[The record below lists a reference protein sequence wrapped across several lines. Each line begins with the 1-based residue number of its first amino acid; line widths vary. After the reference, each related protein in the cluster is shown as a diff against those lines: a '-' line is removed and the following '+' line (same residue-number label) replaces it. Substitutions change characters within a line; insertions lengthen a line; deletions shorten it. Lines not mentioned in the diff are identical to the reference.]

1 MKHFSLPRQI
11 RRGGLMG
18 VALLMMLAGGMFL
31 SAWVSLMSV
40 RATQLSFWEQAV
52 ERRLSL
58 EGARLAARQVAWE
71 HAFQPNASLSAN
83 TSGLVSGFL
92 TSTLGV
98 GVHSNDG
105 WSGIDVLASSAS
117 PDSLTTVYP
126 YNASGLHPEGTYIT
140 TEKLVRPSAL
150 TSLDPFNA
158 YLFLKSQPPPL
169 AGDLFVAY
177 RKPQAATSELD
188 IHTDN
193 PGHHALW
200 RVEGRAVIRHPLS
213 LFARS
218 TPSPLRLPFQSES
231 IYIQS
236 HDPDNFRPVYGT
248 SLSGGGLAPSNA
260 SVVPSTTA
268 GNAANADERF
278 NGYLDVVRNDSNPSN
293 SLWHF
298 MDREQ
303 AAGRS
308 GFASIEVFE
317 TVGAAGDPYWIEEQS
332 DPEYPPPN
340 WPSGYPPKLRV
351 LYIQLNHGNL
361 PHIRMLGVVDQV
373 ILLGQTSVSSFENA
387 SALSPVMVA
396 MAPNGATGPSIRDIR
411 LVGDNNRR
419 LVLGV
424 KNWNA
429 APLDLTWEGSPTSGF
444 EHKWRCVFIN
454 EFHSVMVNLPSNI
467 TRTVRWLGGVM
478 TDWTFKRRA
487 SGGRNP
493 SRLVFVRDSDPSVP
507 SSTPAGPAFAS
518 LIPRDAWLE
527 SYFIP
532 TSAP

>member
-1 MKHFSLPRQI
+1 M

-18 VALLMMLAGGMFL
+18 VALLMMLAGSMFL
-31 SAWVSLMSV
+31 SAWVSLMST
-40 RATQLSFWEQAV
+40 RAAQLSLWEQAV

-58 EGARLAARQVAWE
+58 EGSRLVARQVAWE
-71 HAFQPNASLSAN
+71 SAFQPNANLSAN
-83 TSGLVSGFL
+83 KSGSSVGILSP
-92 TSTLGV
+92 TLGV
-98 GVHSNDG
+98 GIHSNDG

-117 PDSLTTVYP
+117 PASLSTVFP
-126 YNASGLHPEGTYIT
+126 YNANGLRPDGSYIT
-140 TEKLVRPSAL
+140 TEKLVRPSGL
-150 TSLDPFNA
+150 SSLDPFNA

-177 RKPQAATSELD
+177 RKPASSTSELD

-193 PGHHALW
+193 PGHHANW
-200 RVEGRAVIRHPLS
+200 RVEGRTVIRHPLS

-218 TPSPLRLPFQSES
+218 TPSPLRLPFQCES
-231 IYIQS
+231 LYIQS
-236 HDPDNFRPVYGT
+236 HDPGNLRPVYGT
-248 SLSGGGLAPSNA
+248 SLSGAAMASSNA

-268 GNAANADERF
+268 GNAAGTGDRF
-278 NGYLDVVRNDSNPSN
+278 NGFLNVVRNDSNPSN

-303 AAGRS
+303 TEGRS
-308 GFASIEVFE
+308 GFASVEVFE
-317 TVGAAGDPYWIEEQS
+317 VVGTAGDPYWIEEQS
-332 DPEYPPPN
+332 NPAYPPPN

-351 LYIQLNHGNL
+351 LYVQLDHGNL

-373 ILLGQTSVSSFENA
+373 VLLGQTNFNAFQNA
-387 SALSPVMVA
+387 SELSPVMIA
-396 MAPNGATGPSIRDIR
+396 MAPNGNTGPSIRDIR

-429 APLDLTWEGSPTSGF
+429 APLDLTWEGNPTSGF
-444 EHKWRCVFIN
+444 EHRWRCVFIN
-454 EFHSVMVNLPSNI
+454 EFHSVMINLPSNI

-493 SRLVFVRDSDPSVP
+493 SRLIFAPDSDPTVP
-507 SSTPAGPAFAS
+507 SGTPVGPALAS

-527 SYFIP
+527 SYFFP
-532 TSAP
+532 TAAP